1 MSINVKS
8 LKWDC
13 CLLAIT
19 YDELQVCDWRDI
31 DEKGADAMTVSNQHN
46 RESSNHLT
54 NVHLDR
60 GDLVPQ
66 NT

>member
-19 YDELQVCDWRDI
+19 YDELQVRGDTFCDWRDI
-31 DEKGADAMTVSNQHN
+31 DEKGA
-46 RESSNHLT
+46 
-54 NVHLDR
+54 R
-60 GDLVPQ
+60 G
-66 NT
+66 